1 MNSKGFFAVIFAVFF
16 AVSNLSSFWMVRH
29 QSKFDKPEIWGKML
43 FFFGGGGKRFTVVD
57 FIKLFCGGNLK
68 NLYFTLS

>member
-29 QSKFDKPEIWGKML
+29 QSKFDK
-43 FFFGGGGKRFTVVD
+43 RFTVVD